1 MIRKTIK
8 LAVTSLLFVT
18 LANAGESYATV
29 NGESITKDDIT
40 QVMGPQ
46 ASKFDTLGKDMK
58 KRVIDTLIERKLL
71 IQNASKSGLENSD
84 VYKKKLETVKKELLL
99 TIWMEDEAKKIEASI
114 KDSDLKEFYKN
125 NKANFKV
132 PAQLKAR
139 HILVKSEDEA
149 KAIIKELES
158 AKDVNAKFIELAKS
172 KSTGPSG
179 KSGGELG
186 WFPLNRMV
194 PEFSSAA
201 DKLKKGEFTKEPVKT
216 QFGYHIILLE
226 DRKPAGEKSFDEVK
240 PQIKAI
246 LNRKKFNDFIE
257 NKVKTLKKDAKIEM
271 K

>member
-1 MIRKTIK
+1 MIKKTIK

-18 LANAGESYATV
+18 FANAGDSYATV
-29 NGESITKDDIT
+29 NGESITKDDIA

-46 ASKFDTLGKDMK
+46 ASQFDKLDKNMK
-58 KRVIDTLIERKLL
+58 KRVLDTLVEKKLL

-84 VYKKKLETVKKELLL
+84 AYKKKLEIVKKELLL
-99 TIWMEDEAKKIEASI
+99 TTWMEEEAKKIEASI
-114 KDSDLKEFYKN
+114 KDSDLKAFYDKN
-125 NKANFKV
+125 RDKFKE

-149 KAIIKELES
+149 KAIIKELEG

-179 KSGGELG
+179 QNGGELG
-186 WFPLNRMV
+186 WFPLERMV

-201 DKLKKGEFTKEPVKT
+201 DKLKKGEFTKTPVKT
-216 QFGYHIILLE
+216 QFGYHVILLE
-226 DRKPAGEKSFDEVK
+226 DRKPAGVKSFDEVK

-257 NKVKTLKKDAKIEM
+257 NKVKALKKDAKIEI